1 MSSLLVVC
9 ASIACGQT
17 AASLV
22 NQYCAGCHN
31 NEVKSGGMAVAQL
44 DLAHPD
50 KNAELAGKVV
60 HKGRA
65 GMMPPPGMPRP
76 DATALKALAPSLE
89 SHREETAAAPP
100 NSR

>member
-17 AASLV
+17 AAALV

-50 KNAELAGKVV
+50 KNAELAEKGI
-60 HKGRA
+60 HKGPAR
-65 GMMPPPGMPRP
+65 MLPPPGMPPP
-76 DATALKALAPSLE
+76 DATAPKSPPPSPQTSLDQP
-89 SHREETAAAPP
+89 APP
-100 NSR
+100 PPHP